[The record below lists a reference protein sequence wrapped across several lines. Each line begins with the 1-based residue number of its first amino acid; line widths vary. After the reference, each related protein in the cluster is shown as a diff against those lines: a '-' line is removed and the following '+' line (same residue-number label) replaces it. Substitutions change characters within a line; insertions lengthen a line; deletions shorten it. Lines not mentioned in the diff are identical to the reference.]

1 MSEEPCFTPG
11 VKPSPEG
18 VYDLWVRENLGPNH
32 VTGGSVQID
41 REGLIALPS
50 IIEAVLREESE

>member
-1 MSEEPCFTPG
+1 MSEPRFTPG
-11 VKPSPEG
+11 VKPSPREG

-41 REGLIALPS
+41 REGLIALLS